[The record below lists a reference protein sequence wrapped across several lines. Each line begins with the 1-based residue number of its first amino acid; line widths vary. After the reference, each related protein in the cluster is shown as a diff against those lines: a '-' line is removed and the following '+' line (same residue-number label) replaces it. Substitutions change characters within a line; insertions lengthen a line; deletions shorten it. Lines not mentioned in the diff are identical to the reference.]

1 MVEISCRE
9 FLWIFILK
17 KKVFWLFSVILTGK
31 GNEEP
36 KEKESGKKESG
47 KKKKKLNDT
56 KG

>member
-36 KEKESGKKESG
+36 KEKEKGKKKVG
-47 KKKKKLNDT
+47 KKKKLNDT